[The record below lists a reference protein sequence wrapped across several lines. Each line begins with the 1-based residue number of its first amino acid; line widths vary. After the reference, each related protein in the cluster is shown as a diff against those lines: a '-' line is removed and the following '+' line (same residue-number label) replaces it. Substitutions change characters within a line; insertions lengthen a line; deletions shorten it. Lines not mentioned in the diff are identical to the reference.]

1 MKKTAILMLASASLL
16 VSCKKDLIE
25 KAEENRQNTT
35 AKAFKELKTSAD
47 FNWSTKQDVELSIT
61 GLATAVP
68 ITNTLKISSA
78 DGKIVYNSLFY
89 TMETSSTIKVSLPS
103 IVKELRIDFGTISKV
118 VKVESGKAKFDFI
131 PVINDEGAE

>member
-1 MKKTAILMLASASLL
+1 MLASASLL
-16 VSCKKDLIE
+16 VSCKKDLLE

-35 AKAFKELKTSAD
+35 AKAFKELKTSAE
-47 FNWSTKQDVELSIT
+47 FNWSTKQDVELIVT

-89 TMETSSTIKVSLPS
+89 TMETSSKIKVIIPS
-103 IVKELRIDFGTISKV
+103 IVNELRVDYGSLSKL
-118 VKVESGKAKFDFI
+118 VKVESGKAQFDFI
-131 PVINDEGAE
+131 PVISDQGAE